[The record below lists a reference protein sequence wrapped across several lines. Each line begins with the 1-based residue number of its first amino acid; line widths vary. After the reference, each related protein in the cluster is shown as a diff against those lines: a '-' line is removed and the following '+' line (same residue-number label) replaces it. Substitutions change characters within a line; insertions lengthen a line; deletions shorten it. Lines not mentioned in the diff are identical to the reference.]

1 MGRYADIVLPLA
13 GPAYTFAVDGSAPPE
28 PGSAVAVQFGAR
40 GYSTGIVWRIHDNP
54 PAGGRVKSVVRTL
67 YDTPLLSPLQMRFW
81 EWMADYYM
89 CTLGEVMR
97 MALPSEVKPRAEQES
112 GMVGYRPR
120 RICFVRLAAEPDAE
134 RSAYMQRRAPKQY
147 AVVSRL
153 REAGG
158 ALPRS
163 EFSESSALSA
173 LCRAGI
179 TVTEERE
186 VAEPAPRHSLPDTL
200 PALSPAQERT
210 LAEIGDGFSRRGVVL
225 LRGVTSSGKTEIYMH
240 LIDAVL
246 RRGGDVLY
254 LVPEISLTPQ
264 LVERLRRTFGDA
276 VTVYHSGL
284 TPSRRTKTYMGLL
297 RSDGGNVVVG
307 ARSAVFLPLRH
318 LGLVVVDEEHD
329 ASYKQSEPSPR
340 YNGRDSAVML
350 ASLHGAE
357 CILGS
362 ATPSLESYANLL
374 SGKYAGATLSE
385 RYGGILTPRITVS
398 DTLRSA
404 KRGERRLHFNRELL
418 DAVALRL
425 ERGEQTMLLQNRRG
439 YSPFVECTECG
450 WTARCPR
457 CNVSL
462 TRHLA
467 KGELV
472 CHYCGY
478 SMPLP
483 RVCPECGHGTM
494 EDRGFGTERIEDD
507 IASIFPQAR
516 VLRLDGD
523 TATSGAACARI
534 VSAFSQREAD
544 ILVGT
549 RIISKGLDFDGVTLI
564 GILNADNLLN
574 TPDFRAG
581 ERAWQ
586 FLMQAAGRCGRRS
599 TRGEVIIQTSEPS
612 HPLFRWLGEEHY
624 ESVAAEL
631 LEERRIFS
639 YPPYARLVRIT
650 LRSTDTGRLASA
662 ARTLDAALRA
672 RLSGRVFGPASPLV
686 DRVRDEYIL
695 EITVKIESSASMSK
709 ARGIIREETASL
721 RSRREMRGVKVICDV
736 DFQ

>member
-13 GPAYTFAVDGSAPPE
+13 GPAYTFEVDESAPPE
-28 PGSAVAVQFGAR
+28 PGSAVAVQFGR
-40 GYSTGIVWRIHDNP
+40 HGFSTGIVWRIHDNP
-54 PAGGRVKSVVRTL
+54 PAAGHAKRVIRTL
-67 YDTPLLSPLQMRFW
+67 YGMPLLSPRQMRFW
-81 EWMADYYM
+81 EWMAGYYM

-97 MALPSEVKPRAEQES
+97 MALPSEVKPRAEEES
-112 GMVGYRPR
+112 ELVGYRPR
-120 RICFVRLAAEPDAE
+120 RIGFVRLVREPDTE
-134 RSAYMQRRAPKQY
+134 TSAYLQRRAPKQY
-147 AVVSRL
+147 EALSRL

-163 EFSESSALSA
+163 EFSAASAVSA
-173 LCRAGI
+173 LCRSGI
-179 TVTEERE
+179 AVVEERE
-186 VAEPAPRHSLPDTL
+186 VAEPAARAMLPDTL
-200 PALSPAQERT
+200 PALSPAQGDA
-210 LAEIGDGFSRRGVVL
+210 LAGIESGFSRRGVVL
-225 LRGVTSSGKTEIYMH
+225 LRGVTSSGKTEIYIH
-240 LIDAVL
+240 LIDKAL
-246 RRGGDVLY
+246 RRGEDVLY

-297 RSDGGNVVVG
+297 RSEGGNVVVG
-307 ARSAVFLPLRH
+307 ARSALFLPLRR

-350 ASLHGAE
+350 ASLYGAR

-385 RYGGILTPRITVS
+385 RYGGILTPRIIVS
-398 DTLRSA
+398 DTLRAA

-467 KGELV
+467 KGTLV

-483 RVCPECGHGTM
+483 KACPECGHGTV

-534 VSAFSQREAD
+534 VSAFSRHEAD

-549 RIISKGLDFDGVTLI
+549 RIISKGLDFGDVTLI

-574 TPDFRAG
+574 MPDFRAG

-586 FLMQAAGRCGRRS
+586 FMMQAAGRCGRRS
-599 TRGEVIIQTSEPS
+599 TRGEVIIQTSMPS

-650 LRSTDTGRLASA
+650 LRSTDTERLAAA

-672 RLSGRVFGPASPLV
+672 RLHDRVFGPSSPLV

-695 EITVKIESSASMSK
+695 ETTVKIEASASMSK
-709 ARGIIREETASL
+709 ARGIIGEETASL
-721 RSRREMRGVKVICDV
+721 RSRREFRGVKIVCDV